1 MHNIL
6 MCTVIYVCICTYIL
20 YCIYIYLYIH
30 ITNHVIQ
37 SLTVKPPVLD
47 LPTLEKLAPL
57 KDNGMVSCR
66 VWLHQKKMN
75 PSRLD
80 LFAVTSYH
88 ISQFWLA
95 PPVFTPLSSV
105 VSAAFRS
112 GADLKWPPNIMSQF
126 LDLQLR
132 SGSGDHHGQ
141 WISLKSLPLFWGLS
155 PFSKAPLYIIYNI

>member
-1 MHNIL
+1 M
-6 MCTVIYVCICTYIL
+6 YVYVHTYYIV
-20 YCIYIYLYIH
+20 YIYLYIH
-30 ITNHVIQ
+30 ITNHVFQ

-88 ISQFWLA
+88 ISQF
-95 PPVFTPLSSV
+95 
-105 VSAAFRS
+105 
-112 GADLKWPPNIMSQF
+112 
-126 LDLQLR
+126 
-132 SGSGDHHGQ
+132 
-141 WISLKSLPLFWGLS
+141 
-155 PFSKAPLYIIYNI
+155 